1 MISAIIVAAGKGER
15 MGGDETP
22 KQFRLLA
29 NTPLIIHTLRR
40 FEEAHT
46 IGEIIVV
53 VAETQRADF
62 LQIASRYNLRK
73 LKRIVAGGATRG
85 ESVWRG
91 LQNVRAA
98 TAEIVAVH
106 DGARP
111 FVTGEEIDEVI
122 KSARETGAAILARQA
137 TDTIKRVEN
146 ESVVETLP
154 RGSIYQALTPQCFRY
169 DVLMR
174 AYEQAKHANDF
185 TATDDSDLVERTGVT
200 VRVVEGSPRN
210 IKITHAE
217 DWWLAEKL
225 LKGDG
230 EAGGGRRGTGDG

>member
-1 MISAIIVAAGKGER
+1 MNSAIIVAAGKGER
-15 MGGDETP
+15 MGGDNGTP

-29 NTPLIIHTLRR
+29 NTPLIVHTLRR
-40 FEEAHT
+40 FEDART

-53 VAETQRADF
+53 VAETQRTEF

-98 TAEIVAVH
+98 TAGIIAVH

-111 FVTGEEIDEVI
+111 FVTGEEVDTVI
-122 KSARETGAAILARQA
+122 EAARETGAAILARRA

-146 ESVVETLP
+146 ENIVETLP
-154 RGSIYQALTPQCFRY
+154 RATIYQALTPQCFRY

-174 AYEQAKHANDF
+174 AYEQAKAANDF
-185 TATDDSDLVERTGVT
+185 AATDDSDLVERTGVT
-200 VRVVEGSPRN
+200 VRVVEGSSRN

-225 LKGDG
+225 LK
-230 EAGGGRRGTGDG
+230 EWN

>member
-1 MISAIIVAAGKGER
+1 MNSAIIVAAGKGAR
-15 MGGDETP
+15 MGGEDTP

-40 FEEAHT
+40 FEDAHT

-91 LQNVRAA
+91 LQNVRPA
-98 TAEIVAVH
+98 TAGIIAVH

-111 FVTGEEIDEVI
+111 FVTSEEIDKTIEA
-122 KSARETGAAILARQA
+122 ARETGAAILARPA
-137 TDTIKRVEN
+137 TDTIKRIEN

-154 RGSIYQALTPQCFRY
+154 RATIYQALTPQCFRY

-174 AYEQAKHANDF
+174 AYEQAKNANDF
-185 TATDDSDLVERTGVT
+185 AATDDSDLVERTGVT
-200 VRVVEGSPRN
+200 VRVVECSPRN

-225 LKGDG
+225 LAGD
-230 EAGGGRRGTGDG
+230 GRRGTGDR